1 MRKIA
6 YRFLWTIA
14 FSMVVWVGK
23 AQENLSLQAAI
34 EEALKN
40 NYSVRIAQNNIAIA
54 QNEATIG
61 NAGMLPSVAFG
72 AGESFSVNNTEQ
84 KLSTGNEIN
93 RKGAQSTN
101 TTAGVSLNWT
111 LFDGFRM
118 FIAYERLKT
127 MGVVGELQLRQ
138 QMEATVQSVVMAYM
152 DIVRQQQLLNVVDTA
167 ISIYTER
174 MNLSKNK
181 WEIGSASKMEY
192 LQSTVDLN
200 EQKSVRLNQLL
211 ALENAKS
218 QLNVVMGRKAE
229 TSFGVEPGIRIRKD
243 LNLENLKQAAAGNN
257 ATLAYLQKNILVSEM
272 ALKEIKSGFYPR
284 LIGNAGYTYSRSTNQ
299 ASIIQLNQNLGLNA
313 GLNLSWTVFDGLNL
327 RRRVRTAELG
337 IANQK
342 LDLENNRNQ
351 TESAVVVA
359 FRRYNY
365 ALRILD
371 LEQSNHEVAEES
383 ALVARERFRAGSSTI
398 LELKDVEKALL
409 DANSRLVNAEY
420 SAKLAETELLRLSG
434 SLLGK

>member
-1 MRKIA
+1 MRKKA
-6 YRFLWTIA
+6 YRFLWTLVFGLVA
-14 FSMVVWVGK
+14 WVGK

-61 NAGMLPSVAFG
+61 NAGMLPTVAFG
-72 AGESFSVNNTEQ
+72 AGESFSVNNTQQ

-138 QMEATVQSVVMAYM
+138 QMESTVQSVVIAYM
-152 DIVRQQQLLNVVDTA
+152 EIVNQQQLLNVLDTT
-167 ISIYTER
+167 ISIFTER
-174 MNLSKNK
+174 MNLSKSK

-200 EQKSVRLNQLL
+200 EQKSARLNQLM
-211 ALENAKS
+211 ALENAKA

-229 TSFGVEPGIRIRKD
+229 TSFGVEPGISIQKN
-243 LNLENLKQAAAGNN
+243 LNLENLKQAAEGNN
-257 ATLAYLQKNILVSEM
+257 ATLAYLQKNILVSEL

-313 GLNLSWTVFDGLNL
+313 GLNLSWTVFDGLNI
-327 RRRVRTAELG
+327 RRRVKTAQLG

-359 FRRYNY
+359 FRKYNY
-365 ALRILD
+365 ALRILE
-371 LEQSNHEVAEES
+371 LEQSNHQVAEES

>member
-1 MRKIA
+1 MRKKA
-6 YRFLWTIA
+6 YRFLWTLVFGLVA
-14 FSMVVWVGK
+14 WVGK

-61 NAGMLPSVAFG
+61 NAGMLPTVAFG
-72 AGESFSVNNTEQ
+72 AGESFSVNNTQQ

-138 QMEATVQSVVMAYM
+138 QMESTVQSVVVAYM
-152 DIVRQQQLLNVVDTA
+152 EIVKQQQLLNVLDTT
-167 ISIYTER
+167 ISIFTER
-174 MNLSKNK
+174 MNLSKSK

-200 EQKSVRLNQLL
+200 EQKSARLNQLM
-211 ALENAKS
+211 ALENAKA

-229 TSFGVEPGIRIRKD
+229 TSFGVEPGISIQKN
-243 LNLENLKQAAAGNN
+243 LNLENLKQAAEGNN
-257 ATLAYLQKNILVSEM
+257 ATLAYLQKNILVSEL

-313 GLNLSWTVFDGLNL
+313 GLNLSWTVFDGLNI
-327 RRRVRTAELG
+327 RRRVKTAQLG

-342 LDLENNRNQ
+342 LDIENNRNQ

-359 FRRYNY
+359 FRKYNY
-365 ALRILD
+365 ALRILE
-371 LEQSNHEVAEES
+371 LEQSNHQVAEES

>member
-1 MRKIA
+1 MA
-6 YRFLWTIA
+6 
-14 FSMVVWVGK
+14 VWAGK

-40 NYSVRIAQNNIAIA
+40 NYSVRIAQNNIEIA

-152 DIVRQQQLLNVVDTA
+152 EIVRQQQLLNVVDTA

-200 EQKSVRLNQLL
+200 EQKSARLNQLL
-211 ALENAKS
+211 AVENAKS

-229 TSFGVEPGIRIRKD
+229 TSFGVEQRISIRKD
-243 LNLENLKQAAAGNN
+243 LNLENLKQAADENN

-327 RRRVRTAELG
+327 RRRVRTAQLG

-383 ALVARERFRAGSSTI
+383 AMVARERFRTGSSTI

>member
-14 FSMVVWVGK
+14 FSMVVWAGK

-40 NYSVRIAQNNIAIA
+40 NYSVRIAQNNIVIA

-118 FIAYERLKT
+118 FIAYERLRT

-152 DIVRQQQLLNVVDTA
+152 EIVRQQQLLNVVDTA

-200 EQKSVRLNQLL
+200 EQKSARLNQLL
-211 ALENAKS
+211 ALENARS

-229 TSFGVEPGIRIRKD
+229 TSFGVEPGISIRKD
-243 LNLENLKQAAAGNN
+243 LNLENLKQAADGNN

-327 RRRVRTAELG
+327 RRRVRTAQLG

-383 ALVARERFRAGSSTI
+383 AMVARERFRAGSSTI

>member
-14 FSMVVWVGK
+14 FCMVGWVGK
-23 AQENLSLQAAI
+23 AQEYLSLQAAI

-40 NYSVRIAQNNIAIA
+40 NYSVRIAQNNSAIA

-101 TTAGVSLNWT
+101 TIAGVSLNWT

-118 FIAYERLKT
+118 FIAFERLKT

-138 QMEATVQSVVMAYM
+138 QMESTVQSVVMAYM
-152 DIVRQQQLLNVVDTA
+152 EIVKQQQLLNVVDTA
-167 ISIYTER
+167 ISIFTER
-174 MNLSKNK
+174 RNLSKSK

-200 EQKSVRLNQLL
+200 EQKSARLNQLL
-211 ALENAKS
+211 ALENAKA

-229 TSFGVEPGIRIRKD
+229 TSFGVEPGISIQKN
-243 LNLENLKQAAAGNN
+243 LNLENLKQAAEGNN
-257 ATLAYLQKNILVSEM
+257 ATLAYLQKNILVSEL

-327 RRRVRTAELG
+327 RRRARTAQLG

-359 FRRYNY
+359 FRKYNY
-365 ALRILD
+365 ALRILE
-371 LEQSNHEVAEES
+371 LEQSNHQVAEES
-383 ALVARERFRAGSSTI
+383 ALVARERFRSGSSTI